1 MFLRNKL
8 FGFVHICFWRGYLED
23 VDIAESG
30 FLNEITGLFNRFIR
44 WG

>member
-1 MFLRNKL
+1 LIL
-8 FGFVHICFWRGYLED
+8 FILILARFLED